1 MPEPEPNLTGDPTPT
16 PPAGT
21 PTPPATAVHKIVV
34 DGVEKEMTLDELT
47 IAAQKG
53 AGADRRF
60 QEAADIRKAASDGIR
75 TQELFRSLSS
85 GTQLSPQDAAELAGL
100 VGGEAEDFI
109 IEENEPDQQFDNVPT
124 VPNTPAR
131 KITLEDLDP
140 SLKNNLELSNTQHQQ
155 KLYDDLKVKVK
166 NIVDTNSFSG
176 KMVEDYPEDRRN
188 EVKEVLFDL
197 TFEDV
202 SKKILARQPFGP
214 EMVQLSLQR
223 VGSLIKRLG
232 IPSKGGAEQAGSQ
245 PIITGLGPSGGEIDT
260 EIHAEKPIE
269 RVAATDDEYADN
281 FVKRLAQ
288 RLAKK

>member
-1 MPEPEPNLTGDPTPT
+1 MPEPEPNLTGDPTPA